1 MLAFA
6 CPVCERLVSFENT
19 ACLHCGAELGFDW
32 SRRTMGT
39 VGASGSEPGRRCAN
53 AQLAACNWLVDSDG
67 ELCASCL
74 LTRTR
79 PNDAD
84 ADGLAAF
91 AAAEGAKRR
100 LLFELADLGLPI
112 AGRTRQSA
120 QECSGLAFDLLS
132 SESEP
137 VSTGHADGVITLD
150 LAEVDPAHREQ
161 MRVRFREPYRT
172 VLGHFRHEIGH
183 YYQSILIAPGSPAE
197 LRCRELFGDE
207 REDYQQAID
216 RYYRDGAPAGWEQR
230 FVSAYAT
237 MHPWEDWAETFAHY
251 LHIHDT
257 VQTAAA
263 YGIRV
268 DGPSIP
274 TRDTAPLRSRPERA
288 DGDIYTVLDAW
299 IPLTYALNATSRSMG
314 EPDVY
319 PFILTPEIEA
329 KLALIDGLVRG
340 SAQPRAARIVE
351 VAGKPGAS
359 RSGASKPARRS
370 TRR

>member
-19 ACLHCGAELGFDW
+19 TCLHCGAELGFDW
-32 SRRTMGT
+32 SRRTMGAVDSPT
-39 VGASGSEPGRRCAN
+39 SAPGLRCAN
-53 AQLAACNWLVDSDG
+53 AQLAACNWLVHADG

-79 PNDAD
+79 PNDSD

-91 AAAEGAKRR
+91 ASAEGAKRR
-100 LLFELADLGLPI
+100 LVFELADLGLPI
-112 AGRTRQSA
+112 AGRGEEPA
-120 QECSGLAFDLLS
+120 GLAFDLLS
-132 SESEP
+132 SAGEP
-137 VSTGHADGVITLD
+137 VTTGHADGIITLD

-183 YYQSILIAPGSPAE
+183 YYQPILIPPGTPAE
-197 LRCRELFGDE
+197 LRCRALFGDE
-207 REDYQQAID
+207 RDDYQQAID
-216 RYYRDGAPAGWEQR
+216 RYYDAGAPAEWGQR
-230 FVSAYAT
+230 YVSAYAT

-251 LHIHDT
+251 LHIHDA
-257 VQTAAA
+257 VQTASA

-268 DGPSIP
+268 DGPSIA
-274 TRDTAPLRSRPERA
+274 TRDTAPLYSRPEGA
-288 DGDIYTVLDAW
+288 DADIYTVLEAW

-329 KLALIDGLVRG
+329 KLAFIDGLVRG
-340 SAQPRAARIVE
+340 L
-351 VAGKPGAS
+351 PGL
-359 RSGASKPARRS
+359 
-370 TRR
+370 THTE

>member
-6 CPVCERLVSFENT
+6 CPVCGRLVSFENT
-19 ACLHCGAELGFDW
+19 TCLHCRAELGFDW
-32 SRRTMGT
+32 SGQTMRA
-39 VGASGSEPGRRCAN
+39 VGSPGSEPTRRCAN
-53 AQLAACNWLVDSDG
+53 AQLAACNWLVQQDG

-79 PNDAD
+79 PNDTD
-84 ADGLAAF
+84 ADGLSAF
-91 AAAEGAKRR
+91 AAAEGTKRR

-112 AGRTRQSA
+112 TGRA
-120 QECSGLAFDLLS
+120 QKPSEGLAFDLLS
-132 SESEP
+132 SESE
-137 VSTGHADGVITLD
+137 VVTTGHADGVITLD

-183 YYQSILIAPGSPAE
+183 YYQPILIAPESPAE

-216 RYYRDGAPAGWEQR
+216 RYYSDGAPADWEQR

-251 LHIHDT
+251 LHIHDA

-268 DGPSIP
+268 DGPSIA
-274 TRDTAPLRSRPERA
+274 TRDTAPLHSRPEGA
-288 DGDIYTVLDAW
+288 DGDIHTVLAAW

-319 PFILTPEIEA
+319 PFILTAEIEA
-329 KLALIDGLVRG
+329 KLAFIDGLVRELG
-340 SAQPRAARIVE
+340 DAA
-351 VAGKPGAS
+351 G
-359 RSGASKPARRS
+359 
-370 TRR
+370 